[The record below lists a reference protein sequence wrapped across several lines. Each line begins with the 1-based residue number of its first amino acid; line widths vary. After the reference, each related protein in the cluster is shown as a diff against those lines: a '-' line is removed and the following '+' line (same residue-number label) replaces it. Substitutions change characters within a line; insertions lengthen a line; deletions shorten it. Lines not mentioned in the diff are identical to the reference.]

1 MIDQSEAFIAACC
14 FVFNQMNV
22 AQYISTLYQYTLG
35 KCKIDGITI
44 IQLCKAHVL
53 RNFKNKLP
61 HNKKA
66 RGFYYII
73 IKAIINCETYT
84 DIKTLLRQ
92 AFTLSLQKNY
102 CLCVKEA
109 EEAFQNTNEAEFMSD
124 SQFSQENFTE
134 EEMED
139 ALSEGIFFADAKS
152 ILKTVHCALQS
163 HSCISEE
170 LNSK

>member
-1 MIDQSEAFIAACC
+1 M
-14 FVFNQMNV
+14 
-22 AQYISTLYQYTLG
+22 
-35 KCKIDGITI
+35 
-44 IQLCKAHVL
+44 
-53 RNFKNKLP
+53 RNFKSKLP

-73 IKAIINCETYT
+73 RKAIINCERYT
-84 DIKTLLRQ
+84 DIKTILRQ
-92 AFTLSLQKNY
+92 AFTLSLQNNY

-139 ALSEGIFFADAKS
+139 ALSEGNFF
-152 ILKTVHCALQS
+152 LRMQ
-163 HSCISEE
+163 
-170 LNSK
+170 NQF